1 MRLLLKWFGSLHVS
15 LGHKVRSRDEA
26 LPNADALLELQ
37 EAEEEEG
44 NHGKAGANLHRGSP
58 RPASGHKGGGNG
70 HEGKEEQ
77 KEFTQKGT
85 LCGVTPL
92 DATRRDA
99 PAWVESGW
107 RQAVVRGDQHSPL
120 FPYAPRLAVR
130 ACLAHLACTWP

>member
-1 MRLLLKWFGSLHVS
+1 MSEGRGAMRSVAPLVLKLRWIREVVVEVVSLHVS

-85 LCGVTPL
+85 LRGI
-92 DATRRDA
+92 TRRA
-99 PAWVESGW
+99 GM
-107 RQAVVRGDQHSPL
+107 G
-120 FPYAPRLAVR
+120 
-130 ACLAHLACTWP
+130 